1 MDRELDS
8 TDATTE
14 DNTEQIR
21 FTFNNL
27 SLLFKKMSDVEKR
40 YYFKLVCKV
49 ISRLSGYCNQ
59 LPILGYNSGKYDL
72 NLIRKEILLQNGFTE
87 TQNSFIIKKNNG
99 YLCISTPLYKFL
111 DAANYLS
118 VGTSYDAFLKSYD
131 TEQNKSFFPYEWL
144 DDIKK
149 LEQSYLPEY
158 SAFYSNLTLYSPV
171 CEISH
176 SVFDHV
182 QYSPVIRYW

>member
-21 FTFNNL
+21 FTFNDL

-72 NLIRKEILLQNGFTE
+72 NLIRKEILLQIGFTE

-118 VGTSYDAFLKSYD
+118 VDTSYDAFLMSYD
-131 TEQNKSFFPYEWL
+131 TEQIRASFL
-144 DDIKK
+144 M
-149 LEQSYLPEY
+149 
-158 SAFYSNLTLYSPV
+158 NG
-171 CEISH
+171 
-176 SVFDHV
+176 
-182 QYSPVIRYW
+182 